1 MPYINDEKTAKIKNA
16 LAAILRSSFN
26 NKQKSRVEDIV
37 RQVGRIGK
45 LLSITDQDELK
56 KGG

>member
-16 LAAILRSSFN
+16 LAIILRSSFDT
-26 NKQKSRVEDIV
+26 KQQNRLENIA

-45 LLSITDQDELK
+45 LLSTTGRGGLK
-56 KGG
+56 KGD